1 MPASSRDR
9 ISVDLH
15 GLKAALFDQAR
26 VRGVSPSDFVRN
38 ALIDALGRSD
48 LLAESRSVTR
58 EFVST
63 QTRVRLSLRM
73 IRHEASAT
81 LAAAR
86 HAGLSPGAYVAGL
99 VAGIPALTGGA
110 SRADH
115 VVALVASS
123 AELST
128 LTRNIHH
135 LTSLLRQGQVQAAQ
149 GRGRMHICPPTPSRL
164 ASHCL
169 GRRGKPLKSGR
180 TSMSHAFT
188 SLAVAVRPTPSI
200 F

>member
-9 ISVDLH
+9 ISVDLQ

-26 VRGVSPSDFVRN
+26 VRGVSPSDFVRH

-48 LLAESRSVTR
+48 PLAQSRLVTG

-63 QTRVRLSLRM
+63 QARVRLSLRM
-73 IRHEASAT
+73 TRDAASAI

-86 HAGLSPGAYVAGL
+86 HAGLTPGAYVAGW
-99 VAGIPALTGGA
+99 VAGIAALTGGA

-115 VVALVASS
+115 VGALIASS

-135 LTSLLRQGQVQAAQ
+135 LTSLLRQGHVQAAQ
-149 GRGRMHICPPTPSRL
+149 EYREMLDTLAGDVRSHLTL
-164 ASHCL
+164 ASGVL
-169 GRRGKPLKSGR
+169 ADLRPRRQCAEPLKHPI
-180 TSMSHAFT
+180 T
-188 SLAVAVRPTPSI
+188 
-200 F
+200 

>member
-1 MPASSRDR
+1 MPASSRNR

-26 VRGVSPSDFVRN
+26 VRGVSPSDFVRH
-38 ALIDALGRSD
+38 ALIDALSQSD
-48 LLAESRSVTR
+48 PLAESRPVTSV
-58 EFVST
+58 FVST

-73 IRHEASAT
+73 TRDEASAT

-86 HAGLSPGAYVAGL
+86 HAGLTPGAYVAGL

-115 VVALVASS
+115 VAALIASS

-135 LTSLLRQGQVQAAQ
+135 LTSLLRQDHVQAAQ
-149 GRGRMHICPPTPSRL
+149 EYREMLDTLAGDVRNHLTL
-164 ASHCL
+164 ASGVL
-169 GRRGKPLKSGR
+169 ADLQPRRQRAEPLK
-180 TSMSHAFT
+180 H
-188 SLAVAVRPTPSI
+188 PTT
-200 F
+200 

>member
-15 GLKAALFDQAR
+15 GLKAALFDQVQ
-26 VRGVSPSDFVRN
+26 VRGVSLSDFVRN
-38 ALIDALGRSD
+38 ALIDVLGRSD
-48 LLAESRSVTR
+48 PLAQSRSVSN

-73 IRHEASAT
+73 RSDESSAT

-86 HAGLSPGAYVAGL
+86 HAGPTPGAYVAGL

-115 VVALVASS
+115 VAALIASS

-135 LTSLLRQGQVQAAQ
+135 LTSLLRQGHVQAAQ
-149 GRGRMHICPPTPSRL
+149 EYR
-164 ASHCL
+164 A
-169 GRRGKPLKSGR
+169 
-180 TSMSHAFT
+180 
-188 SLAVAVRPTPSI
+188 
-200 F
+200 